1 MVFKWML
8 NFCNV
13 TAPCSTA
20 VVKNHQK
27 NSQAIKLSP
36 SEMQGLDEFC
46 TGSYLLFTAAV
57 QNQLSWSPAIHHRTF
72 PVVFSSYVAKGVIG
86 FTFAM
91 VLVGAL
97 LLIYGSIRFVIPK
110 SRWKRL
116 LLKVKA
122 SNASD
127 IDNSP
132 VMTLI
137 YLCIGFLSFGIPLR
151 LLVTF
156 PFLALL
162 YFLGIK
168 GLKLLLLRR
177 SQSRTVVNS

>member
-1 MVFKWML
+1 VD
-8 NFCNV
+8 V
-13 TAPCSTA
+13 TVLWFISGMKQIQASRA
-20 VVKNHQK
+20 IQK
-27 NSQAIKLSP
+27 LTP
-36 SEMQGLDEFC
+36 SELQGLDEFC

-86 FTFAM
+86 FTLVM
-91 VLVGAL
+91 VSVGAL
-97 LLIYGSIRFVIPK
+97 LFIFGSIRFVIPR

-137 YLCIGFLSFGIPLR
+137 YLFIGFLSFGIPLQ

-156 PFLALL
+156 PFLAPL

-168 GLKLLLLRR
+168 GVKLLSLRR
-177 SQSRTVVNS
+177 SQGRTEIKS